1 MSIEIR
7 IHLKNA
13 SYFEL
18 SLKKI
23 TQSDDILISEQK
35 NAETEVNWEMDRD
48 TIIFFDKLGFGWV
61 LDSMTVKEM
70 NLCDLKEGNIVNK
83 SLIKIIENLLEN
95 PGV

>member
-1 MSIEIR
+1 MTTGI
-7 IHLKNA
+7 
-13 SYFEL
+13 